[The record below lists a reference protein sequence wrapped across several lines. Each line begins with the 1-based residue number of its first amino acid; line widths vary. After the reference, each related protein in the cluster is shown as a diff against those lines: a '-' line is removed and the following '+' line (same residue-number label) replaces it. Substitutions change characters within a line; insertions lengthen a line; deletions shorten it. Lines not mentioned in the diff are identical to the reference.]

1 MVATKTNGLLME
13 NSLVS
18 IIMPAYNAEAFI
30 AESIASV
37 QQQTYENWELLVIDD
52 ASKDMT
58 LQLVEQLQK
67 NDSRIKLHELP
78 TNQGAG
84 FARNI
89 GIKASRGDFISFL
102 DADDLWKPEKLEKQ
116 LQFMQRERVQVC
128 YSSYDLINEEDR
140 PLDKT
145 VKALQELP
153 FQKLLRANYVG
164 NLTGIYNAKE
174 LGKIYCPLIRKRQ
187 DWGLWLLA
195 VRKAGGAKGISE
207 ALAKYRVR
215 ENSISRNKWEMLGYN
230 YKVYRKVLGFSALK
244 SGFWMLLFLWEQF
257 FVKSRQTTASE

>member
-18 IIMPAYNAEAFI
+18 IIMPVYNAEAFI
-30 AESIASV
+30 QESIASV
-37 QQQTYENWELLVIDD
+37 QQQTHANWELLIIDD
-52 ASKDMT
+52 ASKDRT
-58 LQLVEQLQK
+58 LELVEQQK
-67 NDSRIKLHELP
+67 INDSRIKVHELP

-89 GIKASRGDFISFL
+89 GIKASKGDFISFL
-102 DADDLWKPEKLEKQ
+102 DADDIWKPEKLQKQ
-116 LQFMQRERVQVC
+116 LQFMEEQQVQVC
-128 YSSYDLINEEDR
+128 YSSYNLIDEAGQ
-140 PLDKT
+140 PLNKT
-145 VKALQELP
+145 VKALQKLP
-153 FQKLLRANYVG
+153 FEKLLRANYVG
-164 NLTGIYNAKE
+164 NLTGIYNAKD

-195 VRKAGGAKGISE
+195 VRKAGGAKGIQQ
-207 ALAKYRVR
+207 ALAQYRVR
-215 ENSISRNKWEMLGYN
+215 QNSISGNKWEMLGYN